1 MNSAIAKVNVI
12 IIEMVQEEGGEFADD
27 KDATV
32 VDDGRGRGDD
42 ENP

>member
-12 IIEMVQEEGGEFADD
+12 IIEMVQGEGGEFADD

-32 VDDGRGRGDD
+32 DDGRGRGDD